1 MTTASNDHNGWT
13 NIETWN
19 TSLWLGNQS
28 KGMENTILRIMR
40 GHPRKMY
47 TTARLLWFA
56 DNLEKYAWIVSDG
69 VTPDGYSLKPVDWVQ
84 IADSWIE
91 AYKYEDTPP
100 S

>member
-1 MTTASNDHNGWT
+1 
-13 NIETWN
+13 
-19 TSLWLGNQS
+19 
-28 KGMENTILRIMR
+28 
-40 GHPRKMY
+40 MY
-47 TTARLLWFA
+47 PTARLLWFA